1 MPAQDREVIRLVPPV
16 ALWWLWVAFAVANV
30 ADYAIQG
37 LPSARYS
44 AVGSAI
50 LLLVTGLM
58 YTLALR
64 PRVVADGAG
73 VTVVNPF
80 RVHRVPWRLIT
91 SVDTGEWVRVHYR
104 DGAGEAGGPGPAD
117 RILHCWAL
125 YVSSRA
131 RRKIARGPVRPRR
144 GLLTRGFGAPP
155 EENSRLPEEARYLAS
170 LPVTKAVAIRL
181 DTRAERERARG
192 PAGAGEAVLPPVAA
206 SWSWF
211 ALAATVVP
219 ALVLLVVLFA

>member
-1 MPAQDREVIRLVPPV
+1 VPAQDREVIRLVPPV
-16 ALWWLWVAFAVANV
+16 ALWWFWVVFVAANV

-37 LPSARYS
+37 LSSARFG
-44 AVGSAI
+44 AVGSAV

-64 PRVVADGAG
+64 PRVVVDGAG

-80 RVHRVPWRLIT
+80 RVYRVPWRLIT
-91 SVDTGEWVRVHYR
+91 SVDTGEWVRVHYQA
-104 DGAGEAGGPGPAD
+104 GANEPGGPAD

-131 RRKIARGPVRPRR
+131 RRKIARGPSPRRR
-144 GLLTRGFGAPP
+144 GLLARGFGPP
-155 EENSRLPEEARYLAS
+155 PQESSRLPEEARYLAS
-170 LPVTKAVAIRL
+170 LPVPKAVAIRL
-181 DTRAERERARG
+181 DTRAERERSRG
-192 PAGAGEAVLPPVAA
+192 PAGAGQETTTA

-211 ALAATVVP
+211 ALAAVAVP
-219 ALVLLVVLFA
+219 ALVLLVVVLA

>member
-1 MPAQDREVIRLVPPV
+1 MPAQDREVIRLTSPVVLWWVWIAFV
-16 ALWWLWVAFAVANV
+16 ALNV

-37 LPSARYS
+37 LSSARFG
-44 AVGSAI
+44 AVGSAF
-50 LLLVTGLM
+50 LLFITGLM

-64 PRVVADGAG
+64 PRVVVDGAG

-80 RVHRVPWRLIT
+80 RVYRVPWRLIT
-91 SVDTGEWVRVHYR
+91 SVDTGDWVRVHYR
-104 DGAGEAGGPGPAD
+104 DGAGEPGGPAD

-131 RRKIARGPVRPRR
+131 KRKIARGPVRPRR
-144 GLLTRGFGAPP
+144 GVLSRGFGAPP

-181 DTRAERERARG
+181 DTRADRERARG
-192 PAGAGEAVLPPVAA
+192 PAGAGDSVAA

-211 ALAATVVP
+211 ALAAVAVP
-219 ALVLLVVLFA
+219 ALVLLVVLLT

>member
-16 ALWWLWVAFAVANV
+16 ALWWLWVVFVVANV

-73 VTVVNPF
+73 LTVVNPF
-80 RVHRVPWRLIT
+80 RVHRIPWRLIT
-91 SVDTGEWVRVHYR
+91 SVDTAEWVRVRYR
-104 DGAGEAGGPGPAD
+104 AGAD
-117 RILHCWAL
+117 DKILHCWAL
-125 YVSSRA
+125 YVSARA
-131 RRKIARGPVRPRR
+131 RRKIARGPSRPRR
-144 GLLTRGFGAPP
+144 RLLAGGFGAPVA
-155 EENSRLPEEARYLAS
+155 ENSRLPEEARHLAS
-170 LPVTKAVAIRL
+170 LPMAQAVATRL
-181 DTRAERERARG
+181 DARAGRERARAGGSGQGPG
-192 PAGAGEAVLPPVAA
+192 PAAAA
-206 SWSWF
+206 SWSWP
-211 ALAATVVP
+211 ALTAAVVP
-219 ALVLLVVLFA
+219 APVLLVVVVA

>member
-1 MPAQDREVIRLVPPV
+1 MPAQDREVIRLTSPVVLWWVWIAFV
-16 ALWWLWVAFAVANV
+16 ALNV

-37 LPSARYS
+37 LSSARFG
-44 AVGSAI
+44 AVGSAF
-50 LLLVTGLM
+50 LLFITGLM

-64 PRVVADGAG
+64 PRVIVDGAG

-80 RVHRVPWRLIT
+80 RVYRVPWRLIT
-91 SVDTGEWVRVHYR
+91 SVDTGDWVRVHYR
-104 DGAGEAGGPGPAD
+104 DGAGEPGGPAD

-131 RRKIARGPVRPRR
+131 KRKIARGPVRPRR
-144 GLLTRGFGAPP
+144 GVLSRGFGAPP

-170 LPVTKAVAIRL
+170 LPVAKAVAIRL
-181 DTRAERERARG
+181 DTRADRERARG
-192 PAGAGEAVLPPVAA
+192 PAGAGDSVAA

-211 ALAATVVP
+211 ALAAVAVP
-219 ALVLLVVLFA
+219 ALVLLVVLLT

>member
-1 MPAQDREVIRLVPPV
+1 MPAQDREVIRLTSPVVLWWVWIAFV
-16 ALWWLWVAFAVANV
+16 ALNV

-37 LPSARYS
+37 LSSARFG
-44 AVGSAI
+44 AVGSAF
-50 LLLVTGLM
+50 LLFITGLM

-64 PRVVADGAG
+64 PRVVVDGAG

-91 SVDTGEWVRVHYR
+91 SVDTGDWVRVHYR
-104 DGAGEAGGPGPAD
+104 DGAGEPGGPAD
-117 RILHCWAL
+117 RIVHCWAL

-131 RRKIARGPVRPRR
+131 KRKIARGPVRPRR
-144 GLLTRGFGAPP
+144 GVLSRGFGAPP

-181 DTRAERERARG
+181 DTRADRERARG
-192 PAGAGEAVLPPVAA
+192 PAGAGQETAAA

-211 ALAATVVP
+211 AFAAVVVP
-219 ALVLLVVLFA
+219 ALVLLVVLLT